1 MNRINKKACT
11 EVYEILKCIPDED
24 YEKVPKEI
32 IKHIEENMDKD
43 YKYEIKSG
51 KDFDNSV
58 MLKDTENILA
68 FIFKNY
74 WATEEQNELIQ
85 KYRNNK
91 EQIDENNKRKKF
103 NPDDIFK
110 DKTKEIKEENI
121 KIEKDDENKD
131 ENKEVEEMSLIE
143 IKDNFFK
150 KLINYLKNLF
160 KLKK

>member
-1 MNRINKKACT
+1 MNRINKKAYT

-110 DKTKEIKEENI
+110 DKMKEIKEENI
-121 KIEKDDENKD
+121 TKEKED

-143 IKDNFFK
+143 IKNNFFK

-160 KLKK
+160 KIKK